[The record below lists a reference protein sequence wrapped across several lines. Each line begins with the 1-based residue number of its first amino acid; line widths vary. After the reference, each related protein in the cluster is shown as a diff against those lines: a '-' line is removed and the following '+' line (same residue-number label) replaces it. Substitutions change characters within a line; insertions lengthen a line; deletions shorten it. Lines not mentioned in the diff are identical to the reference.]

1 MYLYISFFFFFFK
14 HKTAY
19 ELRISDWSSDVCSS
33 DLSSAPAD
41 QLTALGKQLAMHVA
55 AANPLALDESGI
67 DPEVIERERAIAR
80 EKAAGSGKHAEIV
93 EKMIEGGVR
102 KFVGES
108 TLLGQ
113 IFVIDGKTKIAEV
126 LAKRSEESR
135 VGKECV
141 SQCKMWR

>member
-80 EKAAGSGKHAEIV
+80 EKAAGTGKPVEIL
-93 EKMIEGGVR
+93 EKMIDGGVR

-113 IFVIDGKTKIAEV
+113 VFEIDGKTKIDAAIGRAWGRE
-126 LAKRSEESR
+126 R
-135 VGKECV
+135 VW
-141 SQCKMWR
+141 Q